1 MGLWNRSRGVVLGIV
16 GIGLLAGFWE
26 LYKAVGPVAGWKIDQ
41 TIWLPRANDAI
52 MPHVWEMISKF
63 GDPVVSK
70 GGETIGHLVLFG
82 TLYTL
87 KLAGCGWL
95 IGVLIGFGLALLM
108 SRSRIAESALL
119 PWVIASQTIPVIAI
133 GPLLAAWGQYI
144 KVGDWHWDLPQ
155 SAIVI
160 SAFLAFFPMAVGAL
174 RGLTSIETSQL
185 ELMHVY
191 GVGWWRTLL
200 RLRLPAAV
208 PFLIPA
214 LRLSATSAVIG
225 EVVGE
230 VSLNLTSGVGRQIFD
245 LNKNAGLSDPARSY
259 PPIFGSMAVGLV
271 AAGVVALIS
280 LALRR
285 YRRGESS

>member
-1 MGLWNRSRGVVLGIV
+1 MGLWNRSHGVVLGIV